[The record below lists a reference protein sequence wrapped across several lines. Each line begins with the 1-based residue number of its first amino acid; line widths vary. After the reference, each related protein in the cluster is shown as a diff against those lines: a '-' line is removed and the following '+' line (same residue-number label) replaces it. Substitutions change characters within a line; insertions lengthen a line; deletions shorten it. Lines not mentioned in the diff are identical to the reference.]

1 MRIFSDRAA
10 LATLTKIVQGWPK
23 LWASF
28 RALIGIF
35 SQSVGPSLAIWADPV
50 QFSFLN
56 APCRCPQETGLLT
69 PNGEELGGMPTA
81 MCLVFVPVEAGGNN
95 AAL

>member
-1 MRIFSDRAA
+1 
-10 LATLTKIVQGWPK
+10 
-23 LWASF
+23 
-28 RALIGIF
+28 
-35 SQSVGPSLAIWADPV
+35 V

>member
-1 MRIFSDRAA
+1 MEDAN
-10 LATLTKIVQGWPK
+10 L
-23 LWASF
+23 F
-28 RALIGIF
+28 R
-35 SQSVGPSLAIWADPV
+35 QSGAGDSECAVLMKCS
-50 QFSFLN
+50 
-56 APCRCPQETGLLT
+56 QETGLLT